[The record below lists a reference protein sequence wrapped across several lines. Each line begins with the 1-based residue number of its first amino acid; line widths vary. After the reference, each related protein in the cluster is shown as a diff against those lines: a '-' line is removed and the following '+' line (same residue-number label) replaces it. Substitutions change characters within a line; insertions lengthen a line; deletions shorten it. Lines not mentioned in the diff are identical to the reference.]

1 MNAIARPARSLAL
14 AASMLALAAL
24 GCAKGG
30 PGGGGFGGGMP
41 PMPAETAVVVKESVV
56 DRFDAVGSVEASDM
70 IVVVS
75 EIDAS
80 VVSLPFRE
88 GQPIARGGLI
98 ARLDD
103 EQLRAEV
110 DRASAVRDQAKATYE
125 RVKEVVGQGA
135 GSAQDLDDAGAA
147 LKVAEANLALA
158 KTRLSKTR
166 ITAPFSGIVGS
177 RRVSPGAYLRAG
189 TPITDLAQTGT
200 LKVNFSVPERYYG
213 KLKRG
218 SLVQVSTTA
227 FPGYAL
233 TGRIDVVDPVL
244 DEATRSAKVI
254 ARVSNPG
261 NRFRPGMSANVS
273 AVLSERMNALTIPSE
288 AVFAEGTQMFVYVV
302 GPDSSVARTEVKLG
316 TRLEDVVEVVGGLKE
331 GDRIVRAGHQKLFD
345 KAKVIPVDS
354 RAAQAGGAGGPAG
367 AAPGGAKP
375 DAAPDASKPEPAS
388 GGGSSGGGH

>member
-1 MNAIARPARSLAL
+1 MNATARSARSLARF
-14 AASMLALAAL
+14 ATFLALAAL

-30 PGGGGFGGGMP
+30 PGGGFGGGMP

-56 DRFDAVGSVEASDM
+56 DRFDAIGTVEASDAITVM
-70 IVVVS
+70 S
-75 EIDAS
+75 EIDAA
-80 VVSLPFRE
+80 VVSLPFHE

-103 EQLRAEV
+103 DQLRAEV
-110 DRASAVRDQAKATYE
+110 DRAAAVRDQTKATYE

-135 GSAQDLDDAGAA
+135 GSAQDLDDAAA
-147 LKVAEANLALA
+147 GLKVADANLALA

-189 TPITDLAQTGT
+189 TPITDLAQIATV
-200 LKVNFSVPERYYG
+200 KVTFSVPERYLG
-213 KLKRG
+213 KLQRG
-218 SLVQVSTTA
+218 SAVAVSTTA

-233 TGRIDVVDPVL
+233 TGKIDVIDPTL
-244 DEATRSAKVI
+244 DEASRSAKVI
-254 ARVSNPG
+254 ARVANPG

-288 AVFAEGTQMFVYVV
+288 AVFAEGTQTFVYVV
-302 GPDSSVARTEVKLG
+302 GPDSSVARTPVKLG
-316 TRLEDVVEVVGGLKE
+316 TRLAEVVEVLEGLKE

-354 RAAQAGGAGGPAG
+354 RAAQAGGPGG
-367 AAPGGAKP
+367 AAPSGQGAGQAP
-375 DAAPDASKPEPAS
+375 GDAKPEPAA
-388 GGGSSGGGH
+388 GGTSGGGH

>member
-14 AASMLALAAL
+14 IAPLLALAAL

-41 PMPAETAVVVKESVV
+41 PMPAETAIVTKESVV
-56 DRFDAVGSVEASDM
+56 DRFDAVGTVEASDM

-110 DRASAVRDQAKATYE
+110 DRTSAVRDQAKATYE

-135 GSAQDLDDAGAA
+135 GSAQDLDDAGAG

-166 ITAPFSGIVGS
+166 ITAPFSGLVGS

-189 TPITDLAQTGT
+189 TPITDLAQTAT
-200 LKVNFSVPERYYG
+200 LKVTFSVPERYYG

-227 FPGYAL
+227 FPGQAL

-273 AVLSERMNALTIPSE
+273 AVLSERMHALTIPSE

-302 GPDSSVARTEVKLG
+302 GPDSSVARTPVKLG

-354 RAAQAGGAGGPAG
+354 RAAEAGGPGGPGG

-375 DAAPDASKPEPAS
+375 EPAPGTSNSEPAS